1 MIQKLPLRRFAVGDN
16 AYICSETLLTPF
28 LVLRKMIHQK
38 MHSPSY
44 LSQMRLHIE
53 QTIWNYERKM
63 DNYVSTT
70 SDTSENVGK
79 VSICITRLHNFCI
92 NEGNTYLNSIG
103 DHQGADSVFMY
114 SDVSETDIAGSSV
127 LSDIIVQELV

>member
-1 MIQKLPLRRFAVGDN
+1 
-16 AYICSETLLTPF
+16 
-28 LVLRKMIHQK
+28 
-38 MHSPSY
+38 
-44 LSQMRLHIE
+44 
-53 QTIWNYERKM
+53 
-63 DNYVSTT
+63 VSTT
-70 SDTSENVGK
+70 SDTIENVGK